1 MDNFDELDRKGFL
14 GLYRQMSGYIRV
26 ETELR
31 NDEEERNF
39 ITMFGTSPDMC
50 SYLWL
55 LLQTQSFLL
64 STKARPVHLLWGLV
78 MLKTYGSEALLLH
91 SVRID
96 GMKATNR
103 KTYRQWTWHIIHAI
117 ADLTAYVV
125 STYMHMCLQFTLLSP
140 FFYFLISHRRSFCLC
155 LSPPKI
161 CDKWDGRFDGVPE
174 GEKAVCIDGI
184 DCQRTEPAPF
194 FQGNYSF
201 KFNGPALR
209 YELGTSRD
217 GNIIHLS
224 GPFIP
229 GINRDDLLFKNNT
242 FAQLKP
248 GEICE
253 GDAMY
258 RKFLRDTFPGDNTE
272 EDKKLSNRWR
282 ARHETANARI
292 KRFKVISCKF
302 RHDIVKHSDAFRAC
316 AVITQLEIENGKPLF
331 D

>member
-64 STKARPVHLLWGLV
+64 SAKARPVHLLWGLV

-140 FFYFLISHRRSFCLC
+140 FFYFLISHRQL
-155 LSPPKI
+155 PIAHVPKV
-161 CDKWDGRFDGVPE
+161 GV
-174 GEKAVCIDGI
+174 
-184 DCQRTEPAPF
+184 
-194 FQGNYSF
+194 YST
-201 KFNGPALR
+201 
-209 YELGTSRD
+209 LGVVL
-217 GNIIHLS
+217 N
-224 GPFIP
+224 P
-229 GINRDDLLFKNNT
+229 LL
-242 FAQLKP
+242 
-248 GEICE
+248 
-253 GDAMY
+253 
-258 RKFLRDTFPGDNTE
+258 
-272 EDKKLSNRWR
+272 ED
-282 ARHETANARI
+282 
-292 KRFKVISCKF
+292 ISHK
-302 RHDIVKHSDAFRAC
+302 
-316 AVITQLEIENGKPLF
+316 
-331 D
+331 

>member
-1 MDNFDELDRKGFL
+1 MCLKRELPFDAIFFCLKSTHMDNFDELDRKGFL

-64 STKARPVHLLWGLV
+64 SAKARPVHLLWGLV
-78 MLKTYGSEALLLH
+78 MLKTYGSETLLLH

-140 FFYFLISHRRSFCLC
+140 FFYFRNSQLLMCQRWGFIPRSVSFSIPFWKTFLTNDSSLAVHFPFRTMVFLFCFGGILQIMNTFGV
-155 LSPPKI
+155 LPWTWTWTSAPRWWTLLKENFVYKYGKERTSPP
-161 CDKWDGRFDGVPE
+161 
-174 GEKAVCIDGI
+174 
-184 DCQRTEPAPF
+184 
-194 FQGNYSF
+194 
-201 KFNGPALR
+201 
-209 YELGTSRD
+209 
-217 GNIIHLS
+217 
-224 GPFIP
+224 
-229 GINRDDLLFKNNT
+229 
-242 FAQLKP
+242 QLW
-248 GEICE
+248 
-253 GDAMY
+253 
-258 RKFLRDTFPGDNTE
+258 T
-272 EDKKLSNRWR
+272 
-282 ARHETANARI
+282 
-292 KRFKVISCKF
+292 
-302 RHDIVKHSDAFRAC
+302 
-316 AVITQLEIENGKPLF
+316 
-331 D
+331 